1 VATLSDREQEVLGL
15 LGEPDLTNRTQAAIL
30 AHEAGLLEG

>member
-15 LGEPDLTNRTQAAIL
+15 LGTGEPSAEL
-30 AHEAGLLEG
+30 ARRLFV